1 MKNKFAW
8 VAIPLVAVLCA
19 VAYVFFADD
28 PQDPAMSAESELAVP
43 ATSETL
49 ADGQPAAVEPESETG
64 SALAPDER
72 PLKRESETKGDRTR
86 FSMNHGDIGYVDVNS
101 IMQGRN
107 PYSIVDLLQAHQELT
122 SADDSLEI
130 TIERIS
136 DNAIWGQEVF
146 YRQTIDGRPLRQ
158 TGTVFFQPDGTVTRM
173 AGNLVSSRSLNAGD
187 VLILSPEAETIAL
200 NVAARY
206 AENIELAH
214 PERSDVPATL
224 TALSAEMGYDLDSD
238 YNLVRLWNVH
248 VGITGPAGVGDI
260 LRVSISPETG
270 EVVRVDSERVPQTG
284 RILVICDAGKAI
296 GEDGQPST
304 EGIEEEANTCD
315 VNNSV
320 GSPTTVSI
328 AGKCKLEPATL
339 CQDSMY
345 TTPLETV
352 AAVLAEVGTTSPR
365 DVANVIHNIVNHP
378 FDDDDKGGDWSEYY
392 RTIRISDTSSDIYG
406 VAAHEA
412 HHAVSRSPTYGV
424 AEHPL
429 VYGMTA
435 IWTGRDHDWR
445 YEQTSVAHTDRAY
458 TGDEKTTNILYRV
471 AQKVNNRNTAYEF
484 VLDVDL
490 RTPASVD
497 DLEEAMREVADN
509 LGISDEVN
517 EVFVEVDE
525 LEELLKLQ
533 KQAERE
539 GLSHTAMARQTN
551 SMTNQQII
559 QWLRDWL
566 RDREDDD
573 KEQ

>member
-1 MKNKFAW
+1 MKNRFAW
-8 VAIPLVAVLCA
+8 VAVPLVAVLCA
-19 VAYVFFADD
+19 VAYVFFAGD
-28 PQDPAMSAESELAVP
+28 PQGPAMSAESELAVP

-49 ADGQPAAVEPESETG
+49 ADGQPAAAEQEQESETG
-64 SALAPDER
+64 SAVAPDER

-101 IMQGRN
+101 IMQGRD

-122 SADDSLEI
+122 GADDSIEI

-136 DNAIWGQEVF
+136 DNAIWGQEVL

-158 TGTVFFQPDGTVTRM
+158 GGKVFFQPDGTVTRM
-173 AGNLVSSRSLNAGD
+173 RGNLVSSRSLNAGD
-187 VLILSPEAETIAL
+187 VLILSPEAEAIAL
-200 NVAARY
+200 DVAARY

-214 PERSDVPATL
+214 PERRDVPVTL
-224 TALSAEMGYDLDSD
+224 TALSAEMGYELDSD
-238 YNLVRLWNVH
+238 SNLVRLWNVH
-248 VGITGPAGVGDI
+248 VGIAGPAADI

-304 EGIEEEANTCD
+304 EGIEGEANTCD

-328 AGKCKLEPATL
+328 AGKCKLKPATL

-365 DVANVIHNIVNHP
+365 DVANVIHIIVNHP

-412 HHAVSRSPTYGV
+412 HHVVSSSPTSGV

-435 IWTGRDHDWR
+435 IWTGRDDDWR

-458 TGDEKTTNILYRV
+458 TGDEKATNILYRV
-471 AQKVNNRNTAYEF
+471 AQKVNNRNTAYKF

-490 RTPASVD
+490 EMPTGID
-497 DLEEAMREVADN
+497 DLEEAMRDVAEE

-559 QWLRDWL
+559 QWLREWL

-573 KEQ
+573 EEQ